1 MHLENDEV
9 FNAYYQMEFDRI
21 PYFFRFG
28 KKRIKL
34 MVPAL
39 IFFIAAMCI
48 SWSIFY
54 STKESTY
61 INPAL
66 DGYEPVCINSY
77 DYRYL
82 IVTIAT
88 AAVVIFISLW
98 MVLSELYEKRAFA
111 KATDTAAR
119 LRIDQQERVREK
131 LQEWKLHNTD
141 Y

>member
-1 MHLENDEV
+1 
-9 FNAYYQMEFDRI
+9 
-21 PYFFRFG
+21 
-28 KKRIKL
+28 
-34 MVPAL
+34 MVPVL